1 MIENSREVK
10 MTTEGA
16 IVIAI
21 IILAVIIA
29 VGLAF
34 LLVRLAK
41 SDRKINPVLTV
52 ILILVVIGAGYA
64 LINGGRDSFLKADL
78 TPDSQE
84 KTDYWPRDTMILQE
98 INDLEPLQE
107 KSWKKLSP
115 DEKVAA
121 LQKVADIESRHL
133 GIDEATEIKVKR
145 QKLPYTRIGQFN
157 PTDQSVAV
165 NSIYLDQGT
174 PYLLINTTCHEVYH
188 GYEMYL
194 VDAMADRKISR
205 KQHTYDKA
213 QQYLN
218 EFSNY
223 KDGSADFAGY
233 YGQACEADARTYAED
248 AVVSY
253 RTQIN
258 AHYGRNAINN
268 KQKKYLIK
276 DPGTNEMFYVMP
288 DLDNVDGTNR

>member
-1 MIENSREVK
+1 
-10 MTTEGA
+10 MTT
-16 IVIAI
+16 
-21 IILAVIIA
+21 
-29 VGLAF
+29 
-34 LLVRLAK
+34 
-41 SDRKINPVLTV
+41 
-52 ILILVVIGAGYA
+52 
-64 LINGGRDSFLKADL
+64 
-78 TPDSQE
+78 
-84 KTDYWPRDTMILQE
+84 
-98 INDLEPLQE
+98 
-107 KSWKKLSP
+107 
-115 DEKVAA
+115 
-121 LQKVADIESRHL
+121 DIESRHL

-157 PTDQSVAV
+157 STDQSVAV

-233 YGQACEADARTYAED
+233 YGQACESDARTYAED
-248 AVVSY
+248 AVMSY
-253 RTQIN
+253 KTQIN
-258 AHYGRNAINN
+258 AHYGRNAISN

-276 DPGTNEMFYVMP
+276 DPGTNEMFYVTP
-288 DLDNVDGTNR
+288 DYKDVDGVSN